1 MSDNL
6 TTEQRQRRFD
16 QSESDLVHQDVQR
29 MKEDLAALRADFRS
43 LAGDTFAAGRTRA
56 TSAAASTAER
66 GREAIDTVGHQVRD
80 HPLASLGVAFA
91 GGALAGLILSHRR

>member
-1 MSDNL
+1 MNGNE

-16 QSESDLVHQDVQR
+16 QHEDEIVRQDVQR

-43 LAGDTFAAGRTRA
+43 LAGDTFSAGRSKA
-56 TSAAASTAER
+56 ASAAHSTAEH
-66 GREAIDTVGHQVRD
+66 GREAIDTIGGQVRT